1 MSCKVCEKKEINM
14 SNIITT
20 EEVKFEY
27 STHSGIANLALD
39 NINITIEKG
48 EFLSILGHNGSG
60 KSTLAKHFNA
70 LLIPSG
76 GTVYVKG
83 MNTKDEKMTWNIRQ
97 TAGMVFQNPDNQIVA
112 TIVEED
118 VAFGPE
124 NLGIEPS
131 LIRKRVDESIKTVD
145 MTEYTTHSPH
155 LLSGGQKQ
163 RVAIAGIIAMKP
175 ECIIFDEP
183 TALLDPSGRKEV
195 MDTILKLNK
204 EGITIVLITH
214 YMDEAIKAD
223 RICVMKS
230 GKIIMEGKPKDIFKE
245 VEVVKSAGLDVP
257 QVTELSYRLSKEGIK
272 LPPDI
277 LTVEEMVVELCRLK

>member
-1 MSCKVCEKKEINM
+1 M
-14 SNIITT
+14 ITT
-20 EEVKFEY
+20 EDVGFEY
-27 STHSGIANLALD
+27 STHSGGTNLALD
-39 NINITIEKG
+39 NINIKIEKG
-48 EFLSILGHNGSG
+48 EFLTILGHNGSG

-70 LLIPSG
+70 LLLPSG

-83 MNTKDEKMTWNIRQ
+83 MNTRDEKLTWNIRQ

-124 NLGIEPS
+124 NLGIEPT
-131 LIRKRVDESIKTVD
+131 LIRKRVDEALNTVE
-145 MTEYTTHSPH
+145 MTEYATHSPH

-175 ECIIFDEP
+175 ECIILDEP

-195 MDTILKLNK
+195 MDTILRLNK
-204 EGITIVLITH
+204 EEGITIVLITH

-230 GKIIMEGKPKDIFKE
+230 GKIIIEGKPKDIFKE
-245 VEVVKSAGLDVP
+245 VELVKNAGLDVP